1 MQGSN
6 IIIIRDTCVQ
16 LHNIH
21 LFYNNS
27 NKNFKRKEL
36 LIRKNAKSIQF
47 QKFQT
52 ALGKISVFKAS
63 LIKAQAFEAG
73 DFLNIFL
80 GFRVF

>member
-1 MQGSN
+1 MLK
-6 IIIIRDTCVQ
+6 V
-16 LHNIH
+16 
-21 LFYNNS
+21 
-27 NKNFKRKEL
+27 
-36 LIRKNAKSIQF
+36 IQF

-80 GFRVF
+80 GFRVFWGSFSYKNFSYEKKNV